1 MLNPQCLLCL
11 VFDNIFFQTCSINM
25 TVQMLD
31 KFLMRILPRELV
43 MEQDTDMTLFRVN
56 HWDLKFRNNREKNEG
71 IWMTVVLRRKL
82 LSVLMSTYLPSLLL
96 MMITFATTFFKPF
109 FFEAA
114 LTVKLTNMLVMT
126 TIFISVME
134 KLPLTSYPKMIDIW
148 LIFCQLLPFSE
159 VDLSHSV

>member
-1 MLNPQCLLCL
+1 
-11 VFDNIFFQTCSINM
+11 M

-56 HWDLKFRNNREKNEG
+56 HWDLKFRNHREKGEG

>member
-1 MLNPQCLLCL
+1 
-11 VFDNIFFQTCSINM
+11 M

-31 KFLMRILPRELV
+31 KFLMRILPGELV
-43 MEQDTDMTLFRVN
+43 LEQDTDMTLFRVN
-56 HWDLKFRNNREKNEG
+56 HWDLKFRNHRKKDEG

-82 LSVLMSTYLPSLLL
+82 LSELMSTYLPSLLL

-114 LTVKLTNMLVMT
+114 LTVNLTNMLVMT

-159 VDLSHSV
+159 VNLSHSV